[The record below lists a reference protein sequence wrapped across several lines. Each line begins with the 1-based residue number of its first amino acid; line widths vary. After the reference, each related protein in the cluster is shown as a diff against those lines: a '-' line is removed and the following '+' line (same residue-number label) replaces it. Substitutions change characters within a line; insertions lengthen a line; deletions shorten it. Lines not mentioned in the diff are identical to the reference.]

1 MHRLAETPRGMTPS
15 DLARS
20 AKLSRATA
28 FRVLKTLQA
37 TGMAEQTGNVYV
49 AGPQLLRLATCVLDS
64 SGLRSAAQP
73 ILRRLSVRAGQT
85 AHLAVRAGDR
95 GVILDV
101 CDGPDILR
109 VASRP
114 GTLIWLHCAATGKAI
129 LSTMDEEDAR
139 QTLERAGYPALT
151 ERAIPNWGEMKPELR
166 RVRRRGYAV
175 DDREYHDDV
184 RCVAAPVLLGEG
196 TATAAIGITGP
207 AAVVTNARV
216 PDAATAVREAA
227 DELARRLR
235 GEPVPES
242 PSV

>member
-1 MHRLAETPRGMTPS
+1 MQHLAETPRGITPA

-20 AKLSRATA
+20 ANLSRATA

-37 TGMAEQTGNVYV
+37 KGMAEQIGNVYV

-64 SGLRSAAQP
+64 SGLRAAAQP
-73 ILRRLSVRAGQT
+73 ILRRLSARAGQT

-109 VASRP
+109 VASRS

-129 LSTMDEEDAR
+129 LSTMEEEDAR

-151 ERAIPNWGEMKPELR
+151 ERTIQDWDEMKPELR
-166 RVRRRGYAV
+166 RVLRRGYAV
-175 DDREYHDDV
+175 DDREYNDDV
-184 RCVAAPVLLGEG
+184 RCVAAPVLMGEG
-196 TATAAIGITGP
+196 TATAAIGVTGP
-207 AAVVTNARV
+207 AAVVTNAKV
-216 PDAATAVREAA
+216 PEVAGFVCEAA
-227 DELARRLR
+227 AELARRLY
-235 GEPVPES
+235 GEPQEGGRA
-242 PSV
+242 